1 MAASDLAAL
10 RAAGVAALGCYAV
23 HATERVLSGW
33 PEDLLW
39 ACHLGTVLIG
49 VGLVGFD
56 RRAGAPLLMIGL
68 CWLAFGTPLWLL
80 DVCSGG
86 ELVKTSLFTHVGGPL
101 IGLYGARHVPAPR
114 GMWWRASLAL
124 LALQGLCRLVT
135 PPASN
140 VNLSFAVASGW
151 ESMFPSFPLY
161 AAMLTALGAA
171 SFWLCEALL
180 RRFVC
185 PTVVA

>member
-1 MAASDLAAL
+1 LAAL
-10 RAAGVAALGCYAV
+10 RAAGGAALACYAV
-23 HATERVLSGW
+23 HATERLLSGW

-39 ACHLGTVLIG
+39 ACHVGTVLIG
-49 VGLVGFD
+49 VGLIGFD

-86 ELVKTSLFTHVGGPL
+86 ELVKTSMFTHVGGPL
-101 IGLYGARHVPAPR
+101 IGLYGARHVPVPR
-114 GMWWRASLAL
+114 GVWWRSSLAL
-124 LALQGLCRLVT
+124 LALQGVCRLVT
-135 PPASN
+135 PPATN
-140 VNLSFAVASGW
+140 VNLSFAVATGW
-151 ESMFPSFPLY
+151 EATFPSFPVY
-161 AAMLTALGAA
+161 AVMLTALGAV

-185 PTVVA
+185 PAVPA